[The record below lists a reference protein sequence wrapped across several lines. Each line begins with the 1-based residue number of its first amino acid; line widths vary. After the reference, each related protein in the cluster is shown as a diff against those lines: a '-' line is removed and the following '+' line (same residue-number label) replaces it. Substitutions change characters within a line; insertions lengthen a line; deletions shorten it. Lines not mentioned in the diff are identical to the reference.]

1 MPSSVR
7 STCSSSADRRRLSQS
22 LNRVSM
28 LGRLSG
34 IDAAALPP
42 LRTDSPMTVM
52 QDQLRSLYGAPSTE
66 SLNSVD
72 AVVTQMSR
80 PGEDAAALT
89 GPESGR
95 HNIRPARSDS
105 ARSQHSAGTTTTSRS
120 RARKETLC
128 RQQQQQSSAAS
139 VYSSR
144 PPLSHPEILAPG
156 GHARARSEAAIR
168 MGSTARKRQS
178 MAMKGGQ
185 GRQSLAVA
193 APDLPDWLAQT
204 FTGSRFASEPAAAAP
219 LPPVPSIPAD
229 RRESMACD
237 ARRSST
243 TTVVP
248 ETPRAAKTTRE
259 ILRDTRRRS
268 TVSKSLCGDDDDL
281 KSIYSTRSAATTSY
295 APRNF
300 SRPMEKKQPQ
310 HIVREQGVNFE
321 MVTPPSSANPS
332 PRSFKKLSIVIP
344 PSQSSSSSFS
354 VRSVTRSTTPPMVSA
369 TPSPARTVSSSSAD
383 SVASSRGRTRTSTM
397 SSATTVS
404 RSPSPARGSYN
415 PANDKSILTSVERSS
430 DSYKRYQPAVQQ
442 SRSTEPRRVMP
453 PANPRYSVVP
463 PTMNASSD
471 ASFATRATAAQNFR
485 RAPAIQTRGLPC
497 PHPNPLASHPVN
509 FTSSRREQKPEDLRK
524 PAAREAFV
532 HQPARCETPP
542 LFGHTL
548 KRSDS
553 LFLGSDRTRVS
564 EQQFFPEWSQPSQRQ
579 PAKFEAYRKA
589 EDDLA
594 GPVDDRRM
602 LPSQKRS
609 VSPAA
614 SLQRVA
620 MTNAHVARSSPANMM
635 PAAHRLGSTRSLRKT
650 TAIDFASLRGENN

>member
-34 IDAAALPP
+34 IDASALPP

-52 QDQLRSLYGAPSTE
+52 QGQLRSLYGAPSTE

-80 PGEDAAALT
+80 PGEDDAALA

-95 HNIRPARSDS
+95 HNIRPARSESARSES
-105 ARSQHSAGTTTTSRS
+105 ARSQHSAGTTTSRS
-120 RARKETLC
+120 RARKETLS
-128 RQQQQQSSAAS
+128 RQQQQHSSAAS
-139 VYSSR
+139 VCSR

-156 GHARARSEAAIR
+156 GHARARSEAAVR

-178 MAMKGGQ
+178 MAMKGAQ

-204 FTGSRFASEPAAAAP
+204 FTGSRFASEPAPAVTP

-237 ARRSST
+237 THRSST
-243 TTVVP
+243 ATVVP
-248 ETPRAAKTTRE
+248 ETPRATKTIMQIVRE
-259 ILRDTRRRS
+259 ARRRS

-281 KSIYSTRSAATTSY
+281 KSVYSTRSAATTSY

-300 SRPMEKKQPQ
+300 SRKMEKKPQ
-310 HIVREQGVNFE
+310 QIVREQGVNFE
-321 MVTPPSSANPS
+321 MVTPTSSAKQS
-332 PRSFKKLSIVIP
+332 PRSFKTLSIVIP

-354 VRSVTRSTTPPMVSA
+354 VRSVTRSTTPPLVSA

-383 SVASSRGRTRTSTM
+383 SAASSRGRTRTSTM

-430 DSYKRYQPAVQQ
+430 DSYRRSQPAVQQ

-453 PANPRYSVVP
+453 PVNPSG
-463 PTMNASSD
+463 A
-471 ASFATRATAAQNFR
+471 ASFATRATAAKNLR
-485 RAPAIQTRGLPC
+485 RGPEIQTRSLPC
-497 PHPNPLASHPVN
+497 PHPNPLGLHPVN
-509 FTSSRREQKPEDLRK
+509 IASSRREQKPQDLRK
-524 PAAREAFV
+524 PIARETFV

-548 KRSDS
+548 ERSDS
-553 LFLGSDRTRVS
+553 LFLGSSASRVAD
-564 EQQFFPEWSQPSQRQ
+564 QQFFPEWSQPQRQ
-579 PAKFEAYRKA
+579 PAKFEAYRKT

-594 GPVDDRRM
+594 GPVDDRRV

-620 MTNAHVARSSPANMM
+620 MANAPVARGPGNTAM
-635 PAAHRLGSTRSLRKT
+635 AAPRLGSTRSLRKT

>member
-7 STCSSSADRRRLSQS
+7 LTCSSSADRRRLSQS

-34 IDAAALPP
+34 IDASALPP

-80 PGEDAAALT
+80 PGEDDAALT

-95 HNIRPARSDS
+95 HSIRPARSES
-105 ARSQHSAGTTTTSRS
+105 ARSQHSAGTTNSRS
-120 RARKETLC
+120 RARKETLS

-139 VYSSR
+139 VCSR

-185 GRQSLAVA
+185 SRQSLAVT

-204 FTGSRFASEPAAAAP
+204 FTGSRFASEPAPAAVPA

-237 ARRSST
+237 SRRSST
-243 TTVVP
+243 AAVMP
-248 ETPRAAKTTRE
+248 ETPRAAKTITQIVRE
-259 ILRDTRRRS
+259 ARRRS

-281 KSIYSTRSAATTSY
+281 KSVYSTRSAATTSY

-300 SRPMEKKQPQ
+300 SRPMMEKPQ
-310 HIVREQGVNFE
+310 QIVREQGVNFE
-321 MVTPPSSANPS
+321 MITPTSSAKQS
-332 PRSFKKLSIVIP
+332 PRSFKALSIVIP

-369 TPSPARTVSSSSAD
+369 TPSPARTVSSSSAG
-383 SVASSRGRTRTSTM
+383 SSASSRGRTRTSTM

-404 RSPSPARGSYN
+404 RSPSPARGFYN

-430 DSYKRYQPAVQQ
+430 DSYKCSQPAVQQ
-442 SRSTEPRRVMP
+442 SRSSEPRRVMP
-453 PANPRYSVVP
+453 PVNPRYSIAP
-463 PTMNASSD
+463 PTVNASND
-471 ASFATRATAAQNFR
+471 ASFATRASAAKSSR
-485 RAPAIQTRGLPC
+485 RRPEFQTRSLPC
-497 PHPNPLASHPVN
+497 PHPNPLGLHPVN
-509 FTSSRREQKPEDLRK
+509 IASSRREQKTQDLRK
-524 PAAREAFV
+524 PIARETFV
-532 HQPARCETPP
+532 HQPSRCETPP
-542 LFGHTL
+542 LFVHTL
-548 KRSDS
+548 ERSDS
-553 LFLGSDRTRVS
+553 LFLGSSASRVAD
-564 EQQFFPEWSQPSQRQ
+564 QQFFPEWSQPQRQ
-579 PAKFEAYRKA
+579 PASTKFEPYRKT

-620 MTNAHVARSSPANMM
+620 MTNAQVARGPGNTAM
-635 PAAHRLGSTRSLRKT
+635 AAPRLGSTRSLRKS